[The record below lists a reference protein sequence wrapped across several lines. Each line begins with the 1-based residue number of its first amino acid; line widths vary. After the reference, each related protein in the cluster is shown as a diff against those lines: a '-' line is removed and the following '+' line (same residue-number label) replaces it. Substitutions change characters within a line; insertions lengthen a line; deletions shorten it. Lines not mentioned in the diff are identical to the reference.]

1 MSSSRTGR
9 RARVRLATG
18 LLVAWLLAGRTGQA
32 ADVPRSPATPPAG
45 LAFRVGKIVAM
56 DDGEHVFNDAV
67 LLVKFSEEPPDPTA
81 VYQHPVRR
89 GTIEALGSVEQITI
103 PTDYRVFEL
112 SEYWLLPGI
121 VEAHNHSTAG
131 GWNDLNDMVYQTNPG
146 LDTRGVPQP
155 DCEWTKMARTGGIT
169 TALMLP
175 GSGTNLAGMGTIV
188 KTGGHNPDEITVRT
202 PGSLKV
208 AQAGNPEWYF
218 GGNGRSFMNWNMRQ
232 TLAKA
237 RAYHERWTAWEQSG
251 KKGAAP
257 ELDPAWEPFRGVF
270 RGDLPVTNHTQIY
283 QVELNTLDM
292 FATRMQLWTVT
303 EHSCFDAWKT
313 GPLVCALEAQ
323 AATQANE
330 ADATPLHRR
339 GARGGMWT
347 IQGPRQFHFDTTA
360 RRMIGNAHGWWKNGV
375 RNLSL
380 NTDAPV
386 IPQQELPYQATMACW
401 YGWLPYPALHSITS
415 MTSKSIGIY
424 DRVGSLEPGK
434 QADLSVWTGDPLDP
448 RSACLLTVVN
458 GRVVYDGREGVR
470 RF

>member
-1 MSSSRTGR
+1 MSSKWTGGR
-9 RARVRLATG
+9 GRALAG
-18 LLVAWLLAGRTGQA
+18 LLGVLLAA
-32 ADVPRSPATPPAG
+32 AGIAHAGEAGKGAVPEPAG
-45 LAFRVGKIVAM
+45 LAFRVGKIVAL
-56 DDGEHVFNDAV
+56 DDGEHVYNDAV
-67 LLVKFSEEPPDPTA
+67 LLVKFSAEPADAKA
-81 VYQHPVRR
+81 VSQHPVRR
-89 GTIEALGSVEQITI
+89 ATIEALGPAAQVQI
-103 PTDYRVFEL
+103 PANYRVFEL
-112 SEYWLLPGI
+112 PEYWLVPGI

-131 GWNDLNDMVYQTNPG
+131 GWGDLNDMVYQTNPG

-155 DCEWTKMARTGGIT
+155 DCEWTKMARTGGVT

-188 KTGGHNPDEITVRT
+188 KTGGHNPDEITMRT

-218 GGNGRSFMNWNMRQ
+218 GGNGRSFMNWNTRQ
-232 TLAKA
+232 TMNKA
-237 RAYHERWTAWEQSG
+237 RAYCEEWTAWEQAG
-251 KKGAAP
+251 KKGPAP
-257 ELDPAWEPFRGVF
+257 EFDPAWEPFRGVF

-303 EHSCFDAWKT
+303 EHSSFDAWKT
-313 GPLVCALEAQ
+313 GPLVRALERQ
-323 AATQANE
+323 AETRTNE
-330 ADATPLHRR
+330 ADATPFQRR
-339 GARGGMWT
+339 GPVGGMWT
-347 IQGPRQFHFDTTA
+347 IQGPREFHFDTTA
-360 RRMIGNAHGWWKNGV
+360 RRMIGNASGWWKNGV
-375 RNLSL
+375 RNLAI

-386 IPQQELPYQATMACW
+386 IPQQELTYQATMACW
-401 YGWLPYPALHSITS
+401 YGWLPYPALHGITS

-458 GRVVYDGREGVR
+458 GRVVYDGRTGVR